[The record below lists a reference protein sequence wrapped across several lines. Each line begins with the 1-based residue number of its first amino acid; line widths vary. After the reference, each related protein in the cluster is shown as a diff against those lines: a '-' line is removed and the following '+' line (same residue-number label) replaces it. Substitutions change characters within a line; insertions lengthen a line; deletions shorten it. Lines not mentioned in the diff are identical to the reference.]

1 MCYYVTVFMVILSS
15 RRRNARQ
22 FGDHHGDIT
31 ESTSSHIDFD
41 SMPPVQVQSQP
52 DPHYNTSSGS
62 SHKPY
67 KRYSMSELDSMEFED
82 DDIMETIPD
91 V

>member
-1 MCYYVTVFMVILSS
+1 MVTVVMVILSS
-15 RRRNARQ
+15 RKRNARQ
-22 FGDHHGDIT
+22 FSSLGDHHDDIT

-67 KRYSMSELDSMEFED
+67 KQYSMSELDSMEFEE
-82 DDIMETIPD
+82 DDILEAIAD